1 MNGKNNRKNEKKH
14 IKTRKKNLMIA
25 SYRQKYSEKSLD
37 KLKRIIKDETPEKIM
52 IIKFIEEKKLPR
64 LIDGSMGF
72 REKKKFIEF
81 LRKEKKEKAY
91 RFTKELIEM
100 IEEFEIPYE
109 IHLRRSDDLAS
120 TIIKEFV
127 NMSIDHVILHTPK
140 KVL

>member
-81 LRKEKKEKAY
+81 LRKERKS
-91 RFTKELIEM
+91 L
-100 IEEFEIPYE
+100 
-109 IHLRRSDDLAS
+109 
-120 TIIKEFV
+120 
-127 NMSIDHVILHTPK
+127 
-140 KVL
+140 

>member
-1 MNGKNNRKNEKKH
+1 
-14 IKTRKKNLMIA
+14 
-25 SYRQKYSEKSLD
+25 
-37 KLKRIIKDETPEKIM
+37 
-52 IIKFIEEKKLPR
+52 
-64 LIDGSMGF
+64 
-72 REKKKFIEF
+72 
-81 LRKEKKEKAY
+81 
-91 RFTKELIEM
+91 M

>member
-1 MNGKNNRKNEKKH
+1 
-14 IKTRKKNLMIA
+14 
-25 SYRQKYSEKSLD
+25 
-37 KLKRIIKDETPEKIM
+37 M